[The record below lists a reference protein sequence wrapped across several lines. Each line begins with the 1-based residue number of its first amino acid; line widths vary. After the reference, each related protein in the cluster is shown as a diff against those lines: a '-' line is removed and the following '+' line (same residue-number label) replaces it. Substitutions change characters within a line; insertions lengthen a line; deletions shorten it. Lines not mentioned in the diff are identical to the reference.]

1 MQITSQR
8 IDSTGHHVVEFGD
21 TGLYAKSADGRL
33 WNLYH
38 RVVGVDSMLLEQEV
52 RGTDRLCERAEA
64 YV

>member
-1 MQITSQR
+1 MQITRQR

-21 TGLYAKSADGRL
+21 TGLYAKSADGQL
-33 WNLYH
+33 WNLYQH
-38 RVVGVDSMLLEQEV
+38 VVDGDSMLLEQEV